1 MHEVDLML
9 VNSKICLGTVKIGIP
24 LYGHSVDNN
33 PDEHESLLL
42 AATELGIDSFDTS
55 PRYKNSENV
64 IGNFINEHNENL
76 FISTKI
82 DNLIVNNN
90 SVINQMRES
99 VLRSMDR
106 LGLTRS
112 IDLCYLHQNK
122 LSVIS
127 DRYVLEG
134 IDQLKS
140 EGLIDNIG
148 ASIYSF
154 EELDYVVNSNNY
166 DWIQA
171 PVNILDTSFYSRII
185 KSGSTIKI
193 AARSVFMQ
201 GIIFDVN
208 AIKSYIPDADKMIL
222 LLNQIKTIGRKHN
235 IELDELAIAYL
246 FSLQYIDQILV
257 GTTSIRHLERIMNT
271 SKILLDDNIVNI
283 IDNISEINK
292 PWTNPRMW
300 NG

>member
-1 MHEVDLML
+1 
-9 VNSKICLGTVKIGIP
+9 
-24 LYGHSVDNN
+24 
-33 PDEHESLLL
+33 
-42 AATELGIDSFDTS
+42 
-55 PRYKNSENV
+55 
-64 IGNFINEHNENL
+64 
-76 FISTKI
+76 
-82 DNLIVNNN
+82 
-90 SVINQMRES
+90 
-99 VLRSMDR
+99 MDR
-106 LGLTRS
+106 LGLTRP
-112 IDLCYLHQNK
+112 IDLCYLHQNE